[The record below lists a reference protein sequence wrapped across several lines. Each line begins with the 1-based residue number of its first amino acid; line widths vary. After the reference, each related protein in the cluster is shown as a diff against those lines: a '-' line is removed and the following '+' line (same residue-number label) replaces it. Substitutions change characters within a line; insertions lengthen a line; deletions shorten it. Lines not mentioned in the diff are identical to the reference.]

1 MVFQP
6 PFQKLEHPHEVIAQL
21 YFSFRILKLFLPR
34 VYKWDFLCISHLF
47 TQLVKSFACV
57 ALATRFDSDLK
68 LYPKSE
74 RATQLAEWALSNTIQ
89 IKATILQEDYHDSAS
104 KLFDLKPEPIVP
116 ITDMLH
122 VSGQGSISCIVAN
135 VKIKEVPSFY

>member
-1 MVFQP
+1 MLDSSVVASMF
-6 PFQKLEHPHEVIAQL
+6 IAG
-21 YFSFRILKLFLPR
+21 
-34 VYKWDFLCISHLF
+34 
-47 TQLVKSFACV
+47 V

-122 VSGQGSISCIVAN
+122 VSGQVCYIMILTYDPFYITFSSYSCLAYVLWNTIN
-135 VKIKEVPSFY
+135 TNK